1 MLNNLYENCIYI
13 FINLTI
19 FIDEKMDIKLTI
31 KDIYEKSEAILLFYL
46 VDVDKYR
53 NKKLNDFLINN
64 NFSQLILINNQNKII
79 RTLQKYLV
87 IIDKINYI
95 NLYFS
100 NQACYYDGLIQCS
113 DGTSN
118 GLLKIKGNDFSELIK
133 LGIDMKDYIT
143 NSDKR
148 ISIYPNLKDNI
159 QLIIIGNPIMKN
171 SKEISLLDIYD
182 NLNSF
187 KKQNNDNND
196 LLNFDLYLTK
206 NEFTSIN
213 GSFMKYSKN
222 LEIIPLIKVINFFKL
237 EEYFDIL
244 ESEKNRIIGIL

>member
-31 KDIYEKSEAILLFYL
+31 KDIHEKSEKILLFYL
-46 VDVDKYR
+46 VDADRYR
-53 NKKLNDFLINN
+53 NKKLNDFLIKN
-64 NFSQLILINNQNKII
+64 NFSQLISINNQNKII
-79 RTLQKYLV
+79 RILQKYLV

-100 NQACYYDGLIQCS
+100 NQECYYDGLIQCS

-118 GLLKIKGNDFSELIK
+118 GLLKISGNDYSGLLK
-133 LGIDMKDYIT
+133 LGINIQDYAS
-143 NSDKR
+143 NSDKN

-171 SKEISLLDIYD
+171 TKEVSLLDIYD

-187 KKQNNDNND
+187 KRQNNNYND

-206 NEFTSIN
+206 SEFTSIN
-213 GSFMKYSKN
+213 GTFMKYSKN
-222 LEIIPLIKVINFFKL
+222 IEIIPLIKVINFFKL
-237 EEYFDIL
+237 EEYFDIQ

>member
-1 MLNNLYENCIYI
+1 MG
-13 FINLTI
+13 IN
-19 FIDEKMDIKLTI
+19 I
-31 KDIYEKSEAILLFYL
+31 KDY
-46 VDVDKYR
+46 VTNTDK
-53 NKKLNDFLINN
+53 N
-64 NFSQLILINNQNKII
+64 
-79 RTLQKYLV
+79 
-87 IIDKINYI
+87 
-95 NLYFS
+95 
-100 NQACYYDGLIQCS
+100 
-113 DGTSN
+113 
-118 GLLKIKGNDFSELIK
+118 
-133 LGIDMKDYIT
+133 
-143 NSDKR
+143 

-187 KKQNNDNND
+187 KKQNNNND

-237 EEYFDIL
+237 EEYFDIH